1 MIFRVFKYI
10 LTEYRMKI
18 ISVSKESFILTVDK
32 AIVLCLNHIVTYYSV
47 FVCVK
52 SLAPFYSSRVI
63 MKFATRFDTIRLK
76 QKTALIIANALYLVK
91 MSVKGSTILKAALHD
106 NNYKTVYSILSRNN
120 IIINILSLQ

>member
-76 QKTALIIANALYLVK
+76 QKTALIIANAL
-91 MSVKGSTILKAALHD
+91 LHD